1 MSSPECYNV
10 FLCAEETGYCICIQG
25 HVVFMENVLDVKTL
39 QIIGCIAQVRQDRQE
54 TLVLQGSRVI
64 LAGLDLPVLPVPLA
78 QREQLVDKDCQDE
91 DLADLLD
98 RLDLLDLKDT
108 SERTGTTV

>member
-1 MSSPECYNV
+1 M
-10 FLCAEETGYCICIQG
+10 I
-25 HVVFMENVLDVKTL
+25 
-39 QIIGCIAQVRQDRQE
+39 
-54 TLVLQGSRVI
+54 QGSRV
-64 LAGLDLPVLPVPLA
+64 LLEQLDLMVIKVPLV
-78 QREQLVDKDCQDE
+78 QQEQLVDKDCQDE